1 MTRRET
7 AERAIAKAVELNPTV
22 LEVDN
27 GFWVVASSKPG
38 KGYMLERDETTGDLY
53 CPCPAAEFTGCC
65 FHRAALGLHL
75 GTIPQSWI
83 PAVDVHIGVDIAAV
97 AS

>member
-1 MTRRET
+1 MTRRQV

-65 FHRAALGLHL
+65 HHRAALGIFL
-75 GTIPQSWI
+75 GTVPQAWL
-83 PAVDVHIGVDIAAV
+83 PAMDVPVAVQV

>member
-7 AERAIAKAVELNPTV
+7 AERAIAKALEVRPTV
-22 LEVDN
+22 LQVDHD
-27 GFWVVASSKPG
+27 FWVVASSKPG
-38 KGYMLERDETTGDLY
+38 HGYLLERDETTGDLY

-65 FHRAALGLHL
+65 HHRAALGLFL
-75 GTIPQSWI
+75 GTIPMAWL
-83 PAVDVHIGVDIAAV
+83 PAVDVPIGVDIAAV